1 MLVISLT
8 LQFTSIVVYSLEGG
22 HTHTH
27 TYTHTYIHVHA
38 HVHAH
43 AHTRTHIQAFRI
55 NAISKAG
62 LKSRAV
68 KYTA

>member
-27 TYTHTYIHVHA
+27 VHTHIHIRTR
-38 HVHAH
+38 
-43 AHTRTHIQAFRI
+43 TRTHTQAFWI